1 MRKLPVCFVLPVCRI
16 AVFGQRIVGGSR
28 NCGLYNALV
37 NLVAQHN
44 SQLSNWLNLV
54 MYPSL
59 VLFGQLCLGYLAVA
73 KNIPTFAGPWIADVK
88 RVYACDH
95 PKNELRLRSNI
106 THFNPARPFAPQT
119 LTAFANFTHDLDDSQ
134 WARGKVD
141 IRSNNQWKEN
151 AFVLNFR
158 NRACT
163 AAKENL
169 PPELAQYFHL
179 GTPCVSKAGTHNI
192 VVNMTWRY
200 VNFPVMPYGTYRAEF
215 SSGPPASDWISCVG
229 FIGKIIPKP

>member
-44 SQLSNWLNLV
+44 SQLSNWLNL
-54 MYPSL
+54 
-59 VLFGQLCLGYLAVA
+59 
-73 KNIPTFAGPWIADVK
+73 GPWIADVK